1 MAGKPWTILNY
12 SFRSFFLLNGLFA
25 VVVML
30 LWILTL
36 HGIGGWGLP
45 DDPALWH
52 AHEML
57 FGFAGSAVAG
67 FLLTAVG
74 AWTGRRPVQGSA
86 LGWLVAAWLAGRF
99 AMSCAAV
106 LPSELV
112 ALLDLAF
119 PVLLCGLVGREIVV
133 GRSRRNY
140 GIVALTI
147 ALALLDLLY
156 HLGRLAV
163 VRGGDWAAISLA
175 VHLLL
180 VLVTLIAGRIVPSFT
195 GNWLR
200 ARGATPLPAIRPS
213 IERVVIPVTAT
224 VGLADALMPGTPLT
238 GGLAITAA
246 LVHGMRLARWRGLA
260 TFKEPL
266 LAVLHIAYLWL
277 VIGYALLG
285 MAAFEF
291 VVPRTAA
298 LHALTAGGVGG
309 MVLAVMSRVALG
321 HTGRALQAAR
331 LTVIAYVLLGVA
343 VVIRVGSSLLA
354 TRYLTLLDLSA
365 TGWIAAFALFTWVYW
380 PILTQPRV
388 DGRPERPPGS

>member
-1 MAGKPWTILNY
+1 VAGRPWTILNY

-67 FLLTAVG
+67 FLLTAVA

-99 AMSCAAV
+99 GMSCAAV

-119 PVLLCGLVGREIVV
+119 PVLLCGLVGREIVA

-200 ARGATPLPAIRPS
+200 ARGVTSLPAIRPL
-213 IERVVIPVTAT
+213 IERVVIPLTAT

-238 GGLAITAA
+238 GGLAIAAA

-277 VIGYALLG
+277 VIGYVLLS

-291 VVPRTAA
+291 FVPRTAA

-321 HTGRALQAAR
+321 HTGRALQTAQ
-331 LTVIAYVLLGVA
+331 LTVIAYFLLGVA

-354 TRYLTLLDLSA
+354 TSDLSLLDLSA